1 MIVRLSYKVATT
13 LISALGYYMI
23 EYVMYQ
29 KTQTTDIGNNLNF
42 EDEEFDFL
50 VKVEFIL
57 HIFLYRSC
65 IRNQN

>member
-1 MIVRLSYKVATT
+1 MIQ
-13 LISALGYYMI
+13 
-23 EYVMYQ
+23 YVMYQ
-29 KTQTTDIGNNLNF
+29 KTQTTEIGNNLKF
-42 EDEEFDFL
+42 EDDEFDFL

>member
-1 MIVRLSYKVATT
+1 MIQ
-13 LISALGYYMI
+13 
-23 EYVMYQ
+23 YVMYQ
-29 KTQTTDIGNNLNF
+29 KTQTTEIGNNLKF